1 MTIRTASP
9 AERDYRRL
17 REQYRDIFDDISRGE
32 LAREFGRHLPFSP
45 MEALRSRG
53 FGALSVDTDDGG
65 AGAGHE
71 TALRLLIDLAELDAN
86 TAHLARSQLIF
97 VEHVRMQ
104 ATAEVRRKWFR
115 HIIDGE
121 WCGSALS
128 EKTSAGLG
136 DTSTKVWE
144 DDAGSLL
151 ISGQK
156 YYTTGT
162 IFSTW
167 TLVNALVDK
176 PLASRRVRRQRR
188 RGDTGVTA
196 ASAARALALVRVRQP
211 RVQVKDDWDG
221 FGQRLTGTGTLE
233 MKGAAVEDLLDPP
246 PAHGLVPIHHE
257 ITLLALMAGIGR
269 AALNEGIELTRNRS
283 RVFNTG
289 GGVRARED
297 DQLLGIIGEL
307 SAQQH
312 TVEALVR
319 AVGRDLDLAAQ
330 TIDAETD
337 DDAAEQS
344 ADLLRAAGL
353 AAQRAH
359 VIIPRLVLDT
369 CTRIFDTLGASA
381 TSNELQLDRHWRNA
395 RTLASHDP
403 AAFMARM
410 IGDWEVNRVEPVP
423 FLGVGET
430 DTEETGDHLGPS
442 T

>member
-1 MTIRTASP
+1 MTTRTASP
-9 AERDYRRL
+9 ADHDYRHL
-17 REQYRDIFDDISRGE
+17 REQYRDLFNDIARGE
-32 LAREFGRHLPFSP
+32 LARESGRHLPFSP

-53 FGALSVDTDDGG
+53 FGALTVDTDDGG

-104 ATAEVRRKWFR
+104 AAAELRRKWFR
-115 HIIDGE
+115 HIIDGQ

-136 DTSTKVWE
+136 DTATKVWE

-151 ISGQK
+151 ISGEK

-188 RGDTGVTA
+188 RGDTGVTS

-211 RVQVKDDWDG
+211 RVKVKDDWDG

-233 MKGAAVEDLLDPP
+233 MRGAAVEDLLDPP
-246 PAHGLVPIHHE
+246 PANGLVPIHHE

-269 AALNEGIELTRNRS
+269 AALKEGIELTRNRS

-312 TVEALVR
+312 TVEELVR
-319 AVGRDLDLAAQ
+319 SVGRDLDLAAQ
-330 TIDAETD
+330 AEAD
-337 DDAAEQS
+337 GAEEDQIE
-344 ADLLRAAGL
+344 LLREAGL

-359 VIIPRLVLDT
+359 VIIPRLVLDV

-430 DTEETGDHLGPS
+430 DAEDTDEVQG
-442 T
+442 

>member
-1 MTIRTASP
+1 MTTRIASP
-9 AERDYRRL
+9 ADHDYRRL
-17 REQYRDIFDDISRGE
+17 REQYRDIFDDIARGE
-32 LAREFGRHLPFSP
+32 LARETGRHLPFSP
-45 MEALRSRG
+45 MESLRSRG
-53 FGALSVDTDDGG
+53 FGALTVDTEDGG

-104 ATAEVRRKWFR
+104 ASAELRRKWFR

-151 ISGQK
+151 ITGEK

-188 RGDTGVTA
+188 RGDTGVTS

-233 MKGAAVEDLLDPP
+233 MKGAGVEDLLDPP
-246 PAHGLVPIHHE
+246 PPNGLVPIHHE

-269 AALNEGIELTRNRS
+269 AALKEGIELTRNRS

-312 TVEALVR
+312 TVEELVR
-319 AVGRDLDLAAQ
+319 AVGRDLDLAA
-330 TIDAETD
+330 DAE
-337 DDAAEQS
+337 AAGEEAATQR
-344 ADLLRAAGL
+344 AELLREAGL

-359 VIIPRLVLDT
+359 VVIPRLVLDI

-430 DTEETGDHLGPS
+430 DDEETD
-442 T
+442 